1 MALNTCSD
9 CGSNVSSEATTCPN
23 CGKPL
28 NSSSEKSNPES
39 GDYGNPPKT
48 WLLESILATIFCCI
62 PLGIVGIIYATRV
75 ESNWFAGRKEIAL
88 NASKNAKTWT
98 LITFFTGLSII
109 ILYLLFA
116 VVIGIGAAS
125 MNF

>member
-1 MALNTCSD
+1 MALNTCPD

-28 NSSSEKSNPES
+28 NSSSEKSNLES

-62 PLGIVGIIYATRV
+62 PLGIVGIIYAARV
-75 ESNWFAGRKEIAL
+75 ESNWYAGRKELAI
-88 NASKNAKTWT
+88 NSSKNAKTWT
-98 LITFFTGLSII
+98 LITFFTGLTII

-116 VVIGIGAAS
+116 VVIGISAAS
-125 MNF
+125 I